1 MLYSAFKEK
10 EMLHQCR
17 YTVTAFAAVA
27 LLLVGCAPQIVTVT
41 VTTPPETIVVTATSP
56 PSPLPPPPEP
66 KVLTVCL
73 VGEPDTLY
81 LYGGSRLEATRHVME
96 ALYDGPIDNL
106 NYGYQP
112 VILQEMPSIVGGD
125 IATRR
130 VRVRDGSR
138 VVDTSGEI
146 VELAEGMRVR
156 PLGCYSDECAVE
168 YEGDSLWMERLEIT
182 FALRDDVT
190 WTDGEPLTADDS
202 VFAFQVASDPAT
214 PGNHYLI
221 ERTLRYRALD
231 EQRVQW
237 VGVPGFI
244 VPDYSLTFF
253 APLPRHQLEG
263 RSPADLLQA
272 DETRRAPLGWGPF
285 FVEEWTPGDHITL
298 SRNPNYFRA
307 AEGLPYLDQVV
318 FRFTSDA
325 AGMMANLLAGDC
337 DIGVQDGD
345 FEPFMPLLV
354 QAEQDGLLEVIS
366 APGNGWEHIDFG
378 IAPASGYRRPDFFGD
393 VRVRQAI
400 VQCIDRQAIVDEV
413 AYGRGSIS
421 DSYLPPSHPLYPDD
435 ELVHWDYDPEA
446 SMALLEEVGWVDE
459 DESGVRHARGIQG
472 VLTGTP
478 FEITLLTSA
487 DDSLSQQV
495 ARIVRAHLADCGI
508 RVNLES
514 RPSSDFLAAGPDG
527 PFFGRQFDLAET
539 TWWFDL
545 APPCD
550 HYLSSEIPDRDR
562 WYGGNPSGYSNPDY
576 DVACQA
582 GLQALPG
589 TPEYEEYHQEA
600 QIIFA
605 EELPAIP
612 LFVRLRVAVTRPGVL
627 NLRMDSTAR
636 SELWNIETLD
646 LE

>member
-1 MLYSAFKEK
+1 
-10 EMLHQCR
+10 MLHQCR
-17 YTVTAFAAVA
+17 YIVTAFAAVA

-41 VTTPPETIVVTATSP
+41 VTTPPETVVVTATSP
-56 PSPLPPPPEP
+56 PSPLPPPPGP

-81 LYGGSRLEATRHVME
+81 LYGGSRLAATRHVME

-112 VILQEMPSIVGGD
+112 VILQEMPSIAGGD
-125 IATRR
+125 VVMRR
-130 VRVRDGSR
+130 VRVREGAR

-146 VELAEGMRVR
+146 VELAEGMWVR
-156 PLGCYSDECAVE
+156 PLGCYANECAVE
-168 YEGDSLWMERLEIT
+168 YEGDSLWMERLEVT

-190 WTDGEPLTADDS
+190 WADGEPLTVDDS

-214 PGNHYLI
+214 PGNRYLT

-231 EQRVQW
+231 EQRVRW

-244 VPDYSLTFF
+244 APNYSLTFF

-285 FVEEWTPGDHITL
+285 VVEGWTPGDRITL

-307 AEGLPYLDQVV
+307 TEGLPYLDQVL

-325 AGMMANLLAGDC
+325 SDMIARLLAGDC

-354 QAEQDGLLEVIS
+354 QAEQDGLLKVVS

-378 IAPASGYRRPDFFGD
+378 IAPASDYRRPDFFGD
-393 VRVRQAI
+393 TRVRQAI

-413 AYGRGSIS
+413 AYGRSEVT
-421 DSYLPPSHPLYPDD
+421 DSYLPPGHPLYPDD
-435 ELVHWDYDPEA
+435 ELVHWEYDSA
-446 SMALLEEVGWVDE
+446 AGRALLEEVGWVDE
-459 DESGVRHARGIQG
+459 DESGVRQARGVQG

-478 FEITLLTSA
+478 FEVTLLTSA
-487 DDSLSQQV
+487 DSSISQQV

-514 RPSSDFLAAGPDG
+514 QPSSEFFADGPDG
-527 PFFGRQFDLAET
+527 PFFGRRFDLVGT

-550 HYLSSEIPDRDR
+550 HYLSSEIPGRDR

-576 DVACQA
+576 DAACQA

-589 TPEYEEYHQEA
+589 APEYKEHHQRA
-600 QIIFA
+600 QVIFS
-605 EELPAIP
+605 EELPAVP
-612 LFVRLRVAVTRPGVL
+612 LFVRLRVAVIRPGVL
-627 NLRMDSTAR
+627 NLRMDPTAR
-636 SELWNIETLD
+636 SELWNIEMLD
-646 LE
+646 VE